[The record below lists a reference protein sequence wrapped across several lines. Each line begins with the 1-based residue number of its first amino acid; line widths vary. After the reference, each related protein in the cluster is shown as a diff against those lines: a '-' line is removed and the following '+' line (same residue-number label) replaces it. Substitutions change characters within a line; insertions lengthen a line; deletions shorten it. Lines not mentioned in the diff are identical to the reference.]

1 MKQWS
6 KKQQSFILAAGL
18 LALSAN
24 VFAMARKAEEGV
36 APTGTAGTGSDPKV
50 KPEVKTSTT
59 TSLTDRLTV
68 SPVDG
73 QNRGPGND
81 GLGRPENAG
90 EPNRRR

>member
-6 KKQQSFILAAGL
+6 KKQQSFIFAAGL

-24 VFAMARKAEEGV
+24 LFAMARKAEEAV
-36 APTGTAGTGSDPKV
+36 APAGTAGTGSKV

-59 TSLTDRLTV
+59 TSLTDGISA
-68 SPVDG
+68 SPIDG
-73 QNRGPGND
+73 QNRGRRND

-90 EPNRRR
+90 EPNRR